1 MALTIIAFIGVTKWQ
16 RTYRN
21 DLVINCLDVGHG
33 QAILAQLP
41 GKANVLFDAGSL
53 HKSDIGRRI
62 VAPFLYY
69 KGINKLDAIIISH
82 NDVDHI
88 NGIPEITE
96 NCKVGSVYANKAFL
110 SQTDKWGTAKFLKRC
125 LNEQGLE
132 IQPAGEN
139 PVGGG
144 KATVKIIWPTE
155 QIYRDKTLSDND
167 KSVVS
172 LIEFGGKKILVCSD
186 IEKFAQRKI
195 LDLFPDLKA
204 DVVVTPHH
212 GSTTTLETDFLG
224 RLGAGISIS
233 SCGRTQYERMQAI
246 GGDDKIKSFYTA
258 GDGAITV
265 YVNKNGAI
273 RTTTFSK
280 HR

>member
-1 MALTIIAFIGVTKWQ
+1 MALALIASIGVTKWQ

-41 GKANVLFDAGSL
+41 GSENVLFDAGSL

-62 VAPFLYY
+62 VAPFLHY

-88 NGIPEITE
+88 NGIPEIVE
-96 NCKVGSVYANKAFL
+96 NCKVGRVYANKAFL
-110 SQTDKWGTAKFLKRC
+110 SKTDEWGTAEFLKIC
-125 LNEQGLE
+125 LSEEGLGL
-132 IQPAGEN
+132 QPAGEN
-139 PVGGG
+139 PLGGR
-144 KATVKIIWPTE
+144 KAKVNIIWPTE
-155 QIYRDKTLSDND
+155 EISQDKTLGDND

-172 LIEFGGKKILVCSD
+172 LIEFGGRKILLSSD

-195 LDLFPDLKA
+195 LELFPDLKV
-204 DVVVTPHH
+204 DVVVSPHH
-212 GSTTTLETDFLG
+212 GSVKTLETDFLE

-233 SCGRTQYERMQAI
+233 SCGRTQYERMQPI
-246 GGDDKIKSFYTA
+246 KGDDRTKSLYTA
-258 GDGAITV
+258 ADGAITV
-265 YVNKNGAI
+265 YVKKDGAI
-273 RTTTFSK
+273 RTDIFSK
-280 HR
+280 RR